1 MKHVIYKITNIVNG
15 KFYIGKHS
23 TLDINDSY
31 MGSGVAIKKAIKKY
45 GKENFTKEILF
56 EFENETDCLI
66 KEAAIVTSE
75 FINDPLTYNMT
86 CGGKGSFAH
95 IDNTGDN
102 NPMKNEETR
111 AKFRGDLNPSK
122 RPEVR
127 QKLKEK
133 CSGKN
138 NAMYGMCGELS
149 PRYGIA
155 REDMLGAGNPAKSE
169 EARKKISEFA
179 KTRSG
184 ELAATFKGWIHTP
197 SGKYPSKKSAASA
210 HNISR
215 HILNQYLSDTMNSS
229 WFFEPKA
236 KI

>member
-1 MKHVIYKITNIVNG
+1 MVFGLVLLGEAYDDFDSDFILVFVVTALVCLG
-15 KFYIGKHS
+15 
-23 TLDINDSY
+23 INKD
-31 MGSGVAIKKAIKKY
+31 AT
-45 GKENFTKEILF
+45 FTIF
-56 EFENETDCLI
+56 RI
-66 KEAAIVTSE
+66 QAAIVTSE

-95 IDNTGDN
+95 IDNTGDK

-138 NAMYGMCGELS
+138 NAMCGVLS

-155 REDMLGAGNPAKSE
+155 REDMVGNGNPAKSE

>member
-1 MKHVIYKITNIVNG
+1 MKHVIYKITNSVNG

-66 KEAAIVTSE
+66 QEAAIVTKE

-111 AKFRGDLNPSK
+111 AKF
-122 RPEVR
+122 
-127 QKLKEK
+127 
-133 CSGKN
+133 
-138 NAMYGMCGELS
+138 
-149 PRYGIA
+149 
-155 REDMLGAGNPAKSE
+155 
-169 EARKKISEFA
+169 
-179 KTRSG
+179 
-184 ELAATFKGWIHTP
+184 
-197 SGKYPSKKSAASA
+197 
-210 HNISR
+210 
-215 HILNQYLSDTMNSS
+215 
-229 WFFEPKA
+229 
-236 KI
+236 

>member
-1 MKHVIYKITNIVNG
+1 MKHVIYKITNSVNG

-95 IDNTGDN
+95 IDNTGDK

-138 NAMYGMCGELS
+138 NAMYGMCGVLS

-155 REDMLGAGNPAKSE
+155 REDMVGNGNPAKSE

-184 ELAATFKGWIHTP
+184 ELAATFKGWICTP
-197 SGKYPSKKSAASA
+197 YGTYPSKSSASQALGITEYTL
-210 HNISR
+210 NK
-215 HILNQYLSDTMNSS
+215 HIKDETKPDWYFQ
-229 WFFEPKA
+229 PKTT
-236 KI
+236 